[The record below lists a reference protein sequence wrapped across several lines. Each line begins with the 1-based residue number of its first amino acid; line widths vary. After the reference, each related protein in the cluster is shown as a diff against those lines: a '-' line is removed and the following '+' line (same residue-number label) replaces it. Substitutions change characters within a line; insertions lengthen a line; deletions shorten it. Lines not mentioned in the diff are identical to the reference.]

1 MSQSDLNKVLSASSP
16 IFPEVADNREIQLA
30 QPGVIGKPCSSLIER
45 FFGVVEVLNRDQ
57 DCKGPLS
64 DVPDC
69 RDVNFERFI
78 SQLLKYGVLISSSL
92 VLMGGMLYLFKH
104 GSEAADYHF
113 FHGEPQAYRSPMGVI
128 SAIAAGQRRG
138 LIQLG
143 LLGLIATPILRVMF
157 SLFVFSWRRD
167 YPFILVTG
175 VVMSGLLY
183 GLISAYFYQ

>member
-1 MSQSDLNKVLSASSP
+1 MSQSNFKEESSAASP
-16 IFPEVADNREIQLA
+16 ILSCVTQDNREIQLA
-30 QPGVIGKPCSSLIER
+30 QPSAIGKPRGTLTER

-57 DCKGPLS
+57 DCDGPFS
-64 DVPDC
+64 DTPGW

-113 FHGEPQAYRSPMGVI
+113 FHGEPQAYCFPMGVI

-175 VVMSGLLY
+175 MVMSGLFY
-183 GLISAYFYQ
+183 GLISAYFN